1 MRHRKHERSSHHAMN
16 LIVVLESGVVVFNIT
31 TAQLSRKARLEVLL
45 DDAYWPAFTTSM
57 SRSRHVNWDY
67 TGEGFIKELDFGR
80 VWLRFNEADEGTKDD
95 IIAEWKEDAKKF
107 LQEAMVRQV
116 FLCRPLWISLTISD
130 RMGPSSEPCT
140 IQKES
145 RSGP

>member
-1 MRHRKHERSSHHAMN
+1 M
-16 LIVVLESGVVVFNIT
+16 VLESGVIVFNIT

-45 DDAYWPAFTTSM
+45 DDAYWPAFTTPM
-57 SRSRHVNWDY
+57 TRSRHVTWGY

-107 LQEAMVRQV
+107 LQEAMVRRA
-116 FLCRPLWISLTISD
+116 FLRGLCLGSF
-130 RMGPSSEPCT
+130 
-140 IQKES
+140 
-145 RSGP
+145 

>member
-1 MRHRKHERSSHHAMN
+1 MT
-16 LIVVLESGVVVFNIT
+16 LIAIEDLTVRLESGVIVFNIT

-95 IIAEWKEDAKKF
+95 ILAEWKEDAKKF
-107 LQEAMVRQV
+107 LQEAMVSPT
-116 FLCRPLWISLTISD
+116 FLYRH
-130 RMGPSSEPCT
+130 
-140 IQKES
+140 
-145 RSGP
+145 SGFS